1 MFFNDTLFELLGYFI
16 TDDSESFRAK
26 LPAFISFLHLLRKG
40 INLTLMRIIED
51 NEHNENNEEK
61 YFPL

>member
-1 MFFNDTLFELLGYFI
+1 MFQSPFLK
-16 TDDSESFRAK
+16 SSFRAK
-26 LPAFISFLHLLRKG
+26 LPTFITSLHLFRKG

-51 NEHNENNEEK
+51 NEHNEDNEEK